1 MNGPAEKQIRGAM
14 MRRGIKRWIF
24 LLAAITLTGA
34 AAPARQSAQEQQAA
48 PAPAAA
54 PSKEAQA
61 DQKNGTGV
69 VPPGVKLVPEMPAPG
84 APKKFQFPKAATKTL
99 ANGLRVFVVT
109 DHSEPAVAAR
119 LVILSAGSIQDPET
133 MPGVAEMTAG
143 MLTQGTGKR
152 TAKEIAETIDFVG
165 GSLNASAGKDSTT
178 VTLDVVKKDLNT
190 GLDLMSDVVLHPAFS
205 AEELDRQR
213 QQLLSNMTVQYS
225 DPQYLASVVF
235 ARIVYGSSP
244 YGWPGEGTPD
254 TVKALHRDQLA
265 KFHDANYAPNQT
277 LLGFAGDVTP
287 EEAFSVAEKYFG
299 GWQKVNVGA
308 TAPAAPA
315 AISGQHIWLV
325 NKPDAVQ
332 TQIRLGR
339 IAIRRADTDYIP
351 LQVTNRIFGG
361 GYNSR
366 LNTEV
371 RVNKGLT
378 YGAFSSVTPHR
389 FTGALTVGT
398 YTRTDKT
405 VEATKLAVELM
416 AKMST
421 GDVTPKELDFSRDY
435 LAGVYPIQ
443 SETAEQVTD
452 RVLSAAAFELPD
464 DYNSVYPEK
473 VRGVSLTEA
482 KAMAGRY
489 FTEKNL
495 DIVLAGNVNAFR
507 DDLKKEFPNA
517 QYVEIPFDQVDLLAP
532 GLLKPKE
539 AAAEATPESLAQGK
553 EILLAGANAVGG
565 EALTSV
571 TGLAL
576 TESGSLNTPDG
587 EKSVSV
593 KWVVS
598 YPDRSH
604 GDVWLGEQHVVQVC
618 DGKSAWVQY
627 PDHTTEASYVL
638 GEFER
643 GLSLFGGGWGVYRQ
657 VLAGK
662 LSGRSIGE
670 EEIAGK
676 KTVGVAID
684 ASFGKVKLYFDP
696 ATHLLA
702 AARYQSARQ
711 SGFVDNEQR
720 WSDYRNV
727 DGKQF
732 AFSTVIYRDS
742 AKFVESTIQEIKL
755 NPQVED
761 SMFAMPQATA
771 SK

>member
-1 MNGPAEKQIRGAM
+1 M
-14 MRRGIKRWIF
+14 MKRGIIRWIF
-24 LLAAITLTGA
+24 LLAAIALAGA
-34 AAPARQSAQEQQAA
+34 VAKAQQ
-48 PAPAAA
+48 PAP
-54 PSKEAQA
+54 SQGQTKEGQA
-61 DQKNGTGV
+61 DLKNGTGV
-69 VPPGVKLVPEMPAPG
+69 VPPGVKLVPEMPTPG
-84 APKKFQFPKAATKTL
+84 APKKFQFPKAATRTL
-99 ANGLRVFVVT
+99 ENGLRVFVIT

-119 LVILSAGSIQDPET
+119 LVILSAGTIEDPEA

-152 TAKEIAETIDFVG
+152 SAKEIAEVIDFVG
-165 GSLNASAGKDSTT
+165 GLLNASAGKDSTT

-213 QQLLSNMTVQYS
+213 QQLLSNLTVQYS

-235 ARIVYGSSP
+235 ARIVYGGSP
-244 YGWPGEGTPD
+244 YGWPGEGTPE
-254 TVKALHRDQLA
+254 TVKKLQRDQLV

-277 LLGFAGDVTP
+277 LLGFAGDITP
-287 EEAFSVAEKYFG
+287 EEAFAVAEKYFG
-299 GWQKVNVGA
+299 GWQKVNVA
-308 TAPAAPA
+308 AVAPAVPAP
-315 AISGQHIWLV
+315 ITGQHIWLV
-325 NKPDAVQ
+325 DKPDAVQ

-339 IAIRRADTDYIP
+339 IGIRRADPDYIP

-378 YGAFSSVTPHR
+378 YGAFSSVSPHR
-389 FTGALTVGT
+389 YTGAITVGT
-398 YTRTDKT
+398 YTRTEKT
-405 VEATKLAVELM
+405 VEATKLAAELI

-421 GDVTPKELDFSRDY
+421 GDVTPKELDFARDY

-452 RVLSAAAFELPD
+452 RVLSAAAFELPP
-464 DYNSVYPEK
+464 DYNSTYPEK
-473 VRGVSLTEA
+473 VRGVTLAEV
-482 KAMAGRY
+482 KAMAQRY
-489 FTEKNL
+489 FTEKDL
-495 DIVLAGNVNAFR
+495 DIVLAGNVSAFR
-507 DDLKKEFPNA
+507 DDLKKVFPNA
-517 QYVEIPFDQVDLLAP
+517 QYVEIPYDQVDVLAP
-532 GLLKPKE
+532 GLRKPKE
-539 AAAEATPESLAQGK
+539 ASAEATPESLEQGK
-553 EILLAGANAVGG
+553 AVLLAAANAAGG
-565 EALTSV
+565 EALASV

-576 TESGSLNTPDG
+576 TETGSMYRPDG

-593 KWVVS
+593 KWVVA

-618 DGKSAWVQY
+618 DGKSAWVRD
-627 PDHTTEASYVL
+627 PNHTADVSYVL

-662 LSGRSIGE
+662 LSGHAIGE
-670 EEIAGK
+670 EEIGGK
-676 KTVGVAID
+676 KTIGVAVE
-684 ASFGKVKLYFDP
+684 APFGAIKLYFDP

-702 AARYQSARQ
+702 AARYQSVRQ
-711 SGFVDNEQR
+711 HGFVDNEQQ
-720 WSDYRNV
+720 WSDYRTV
-727 DGKQF
+727 DGRQF
-732 AFSTVIYRDS
+732 AFSTVIYRDGT
-742 AKFVESTIQEIKL
+742 KFVESTIQEVNL
-755 NPQVED
+755 NPKLED
-761 SMFAMPQATA
+761 SLFATPQAPA